1 LDLNEIVKFATDEAG
16 DTKKMVR
23 EKKQIVYKPLYV
35 LYIEI
40 KASDQQHRRV
50 EREAPSETSDSRRRP
65 LETVWR

>member
-23 EKKQIVYKPLYV
+23 EKKQIVYKSLDV

-40 KASDQQHRRV
+40 KASDQKHRRV
-50 EREAPSETSDSRRRP
+50 EREGPK
-65 LETVWR
+65 

>member
-1 LDLNEIVKFATDEAG
+1 
-16 DTKKMVR
+16 MVR
-23 EKKQIVYKPLYV
+23 EKKQIVYKPLGV

>member
-23 EKKQIVYKPLYV
+23 ENKQIVYKPLDV

-40 KASDQQHRRV
+40 KASDQQHRRD
-50 EREAPSETSDSRRRP
+50 EREAPSENSD
-65 LETVWR
+65 

>member
-1 LDLNEIVKFATDEAG
+1 LDFKEIVKFTTHEAG
-16 DTKKMVR
+16 DTKKNGQE
-23 EKKQIVYKPLYV
+23 EKQVVYKPLDV